1 MRVPGTVLGGC
12 GAGSSLAAGF
22 VSEAALP
29 VAGAAAAVLVSSGS
43 GSVVAGSGVFVER
56 SVMRETRTAGFAVV
70 TGAFVETGRRSV

>member
-22 VSEAALP
+22 VSEAASL
-29 VAGAAAAVLVSSGS
+29 VTGAAAVLVSSGS